1 MYSIDLMIEEHKNI
15 LAVIKVMRT
24 VCCGILEG
32 KPIDEEDFRNL
43 IYFARTYAD
52 RHHHGKEENILFR
65 DMSEKL
71 GNAAQT
77 LIRHGMLVEH
87 DLGRFY
93 INELEKALNR
103 YAQNPDTETKL
114 DILAR
119 TAQWSDLLTR
129 HIEKENEAVYPFA
142 QRGLSKDVLQKIDK
156 EVHLFEIKAEQA
168 GIQKTNLHI
177 LRTLSEKYA

>member
-1 MYSIDLMIEEHKNI
+1 
-15 LAVIKVMRT
+15 
-24 VCCGILEG
+24 
-32 KPIDEEDFRNL
+32 
-43 IYFARTYAD
+43 
-52 RHHHGKEENILFR
+52 
-65 DMSEKL
+65 
-71 GNAAQT
+71 
-77 LIRHGMLVEH
+77 MLVEH

-142 QRGLSKDVLQKIDK
+142 QRGLSKDVLQKIDE